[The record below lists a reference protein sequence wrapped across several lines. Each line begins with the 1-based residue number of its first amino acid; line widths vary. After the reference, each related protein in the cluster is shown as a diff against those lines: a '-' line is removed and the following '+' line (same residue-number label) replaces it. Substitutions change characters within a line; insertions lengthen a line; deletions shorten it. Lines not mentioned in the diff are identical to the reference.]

1 MTFIPNLAWSC
12 RILELRDDSLWRVID
27 RIILRIHRY
36 FNLDMLQS
44 VIPSY
49 YEVGR
54 LSLEQDKIFDA
65 LEKRFREVKQEVLLA
80 SDSGQSCDSTDKH
93 MERIAVIQSYL
104 EKIRKARSERVDQG
118 LTQKDE
124 YDMISSDDD
133 DEGESTQTK

>member
-54 LSLEQDKIFDA
+54 LSPEQDKIFDA

-80 SDSGQSCDSTDKH
+80 SDSGQSYESTDKH

-104 EKIRKARSERVDQG
+104 EKIRKARNERVDQG

-133 DEGESTQTK
+133 EGESTQTK